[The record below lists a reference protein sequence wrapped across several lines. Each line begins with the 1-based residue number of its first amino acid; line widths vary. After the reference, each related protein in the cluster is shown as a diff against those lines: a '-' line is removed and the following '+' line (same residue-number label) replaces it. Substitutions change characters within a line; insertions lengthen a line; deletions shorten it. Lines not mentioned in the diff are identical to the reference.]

1 MPSRYWHP
9 FADMHVV
16 ANSEVVIDRGDGV
29 WVWDTA
35 GRRYLD
41 ATAGLWY
48 CNVGHGRREIAE
60 AASAQMARLAS
71 YSNFGV
77 YTTSPTL
84 QLVERLVEISPIR
97 EAAIFLTS
105 GGSESVDS
113 AAKLARRYW
122 DVEGRPERRII
133 VGREHAYHGMAAFGT
148 ALAGIPGNRAG
159 YGGPIIEEVEHVPAN
174 DAVALESLLADHGD
188 RVAAFIGEPVIGAGG
203 VIPPTEGYWPEVQRI
218 CRRYDVLLIADEV
231 ITGFGR
237 IGQMFGS
244 TLFGIEPDII
254 TFAKGVTSGYIPF
267 GGLFVG
273 PRVSAPFWTEP
284 TGAMFRHGYTYSGHA
299 AGSAAAMANLDIIE
313 REGLVQR
320 VASLAPG
327 LAKALRTMTDHP
339 LVAETRAIGLTGA
352 VELTDAAITADP
364 AIIDK
369 AVATARKNG
378 VLTRN
383 LRGRALQISPPFVIT
398 EEEID
403 EMVGGLRAA
412 LDEVAGVAVASTR

>member
-16 ANSEVVIDRGDGV
+16 ANNEVVMDRGDGV

-60 AASAQMARLAS
+60 AAAAQMARLAS

-84 QLVERLVEISPIR
+84 QLVERLVEIAPIR
-97 EAAIFLTS
+97 DAVIFLTS

-122 DVEGRPERRII
+122 DVEGKPEKHVI

-148 ALAGIPGNRAG
+148 SLAGIPGNRAG
-159 YGGPIIEEVEHVPAN
+159 YGGPLIEAVEHVPAN
-174 DAVALESLLADHGD
+174 DPAALESLLADHGE

-203 VIPPTEGYWPEVQRI
+203 VIPPAEGYWAEIQRI

-237 IGQMFGS
+237 LGRMFGS
-244 TLFGIEPDII
+244 TLFGVEPDII

-267 GGLFVG
+267 GGLIVG
-273 PRVSAPFWTEP
+273 PKVAAPFWTEP

-313 REGLVQR
+313 REGLVDR
-320 VASLAPG
+320 VASLAPA
-327 LAKALRTMTDHP
+327 LARELRTLTDHP

-352 VELTDAAITADP
+352 VELTDEAISGDAG
-364 AIIDK
+364 IIDK
-369 AVATARKNG
+369 AVITARNNG

-398 EEEID
+398 ED
-403 EMVGGLRAA
+403 EMGQMVGGLRAG
-412 LDEVAGVAVASTR
+412 LDELAKVAVAATR